1 MGSFKEDFKDTV
13 VALLETAQDQ
23 YRDAVSFVKET
34 WPLLLILAIILIGLI
49 AYWNPPPPR
58 YIMMASGIQG
68 GSYEQLAAKYVAFF
82 AKKGVTIEL
91 VRTEGSQENINLL
104 ADRKDPVQAAFVQ
117 GGSLHTKQVLGVE
130 SLGSIDYEPIWF
142 FYKGPLLKQGKL
154 DSDKLAKARIAIGPE
169 GSGTHVQ
176 AMNILRV
183 NQLDRVP
190 TLITIPN
197 DEAVIALQKGEVD
210 MVVMVDGLRAKNVQT
225 LLSDPEINILNFVR
239 ALAYTKNIHYLEE
252 LEIPMGGFSI
262 ARNFPPVDTKVISTV
277 TNLLI
282 DDRMHPAIQLLF
294 LMAAQEINGKES
306 FFAKRGEFPAFMNSE
321 FPESPIA
328 QQFHQRG
335 LPVLMDFLPFWV
347 AEFLHRMFFTL
358 LPFFAIAYPIL
369 LSLPSYRLRRVQA
382 KLNRIYGEL
391 KFFENDLL
399 ISYDPNKMPEYLET
413 LADMER
419 RALALKVP
427 KRASSDFYTLRSSID
442 YVRNAL
448 NRGDHQILGRES
460 SI

>member
-1 MGSFKEDFKDTV
+1 MGSFKEDVKDTV
-13 VALLETAQDQ
+13 VALLETAHDQ
-23 YRDAVSFVKET
+23 YRDAINFLKET
-34 WPLLLILAIILIGLI
+34 WPLLVLLGAILLTLI

-68 GSYEQLAAKYVAFF
+68 GSYEQLAAKYVEFF

-91 VRTEGSQENINLL
+91 VRTEGSQENINRL
-104 ADRKDPVQAAFVQ
+104 ADRKDPIQAAFVQ
-117 GGSLHTKQVLGVE
+117 AGSLHIKNVPGVE
-130 SLGSIDYEPIWF
+130 SLGSVDYEPIWV
-142 FYKGPLLKQGKL
+142 FYRGSFLKNGL
-154 DSDKLAKARIAIGPE
+154 FNLDKLAKSRVAIGPQ

-176 AMNILRV
+176 AMSILRAAAIDH
-183 NQLDRVP
+183 LP
-190 TLITIPN
+190 TLLPLQN
-197 DEAVIALQKGEVD
+197 DEAVIALQKGEID

-225 LLSDPEINILNFVR
+225 LLNDPTIQLLNFNR
-239 ALAYTKNIHYLEE
+239 AAAYTKNIHYLEE
-252 LEIPMGGFSI
+252 LEVPMGAFNL
-262 ARNFPPVDTKVISTV
+262 ARNFPPVDTKMISTV
-277 TNLLI
+277 TDLLI

-306 FFAKRGEFPAFMNSE
+306 FFAKRGEFPAILNSE

-347 AEFLHRMFFTL
+347 AEFIHRMFFML
-358 LPFFAIAYPIL
+358 LPFLAIAYPVV
-369 LSLPSYRLRRVQA
+369 LSLPSYRLRRVRA

-399 ISYDPNKMPEYLET
+399 INYDPNKMPEYLAT

-419 RALALKVP
+419 RSLALKVP
-427 KRASSDFYTLRSSID
+427 KSVSSDFYTLRSSID

>member
-1 MGSFKEDFKDTV
+1 
-13 VALLETAQDQ
+13 
-23 YRDAVSFVKET
+23 
-34 WPLLLILAIILIGLI
+34 
-49 AYWNPPPPR
+49 
-58 YIMMASGIQG
+58 
-68 GSYEQLAAKYVAFF
+68 
-82 AKKGVTIEL
+82 
-91 VRTEGSQENINLL
+91 
-104 ADRKDPVQAAFVQ
+104 
-117 GGSLHTKQVLGVE
+117 
-130 SLGSIDYEPIWF
+130 
-142 FYKGPLLKQGKL
+142 
-154 DSDKLAKARIAIGPE
+154 
-169 GSGTHVQ
+169 
-176 AMNILRV
+176 
-183 NQLDRVP
+183 
-190 TLITIPN
+190 
-197 DEAVIALQKGEVD
+197 
-210 MVVMVDGLRAKNVQT
+210 MVDGLRAKNVQT
-225 LLSDPEINILNFVR
+225 LLNDPAVRLLNFNR
-239 ALAYTKNIHYLEE
+239 AAAYTKNIHYLEE
-252 LEIPMGGFSI
+252 LEVPMGGFNI
-262 ARNFPPVDTKVISTV
+262 ARNFPPNDTKMLSTV

-282 DDRMHPAIQLLF
+282 DDRMHPAIQFLF

-347 AEFLHRMFFTL
+347 AEFVHRMFFTL

-369 LSLPSYRLRRVQA
+369 LSLPSYRLRRVRA

-413 LADMER
+413 LSDMER

-427 KRASSDFYTLRSSID
+427 KSASSDFYTLRSSID

-460 SI
+460 AI